1 MDFRSHN
8 ALPDIRRKAQLEDA
22 QEAYSIKYAESIGAT
37 SPGTLEIQKYLA

>member
-1 MDFRSHN
+1 MDCRSN
-8 ALPDIRRKAQLEDA
+8 NVLPDVRRKAQLEDA